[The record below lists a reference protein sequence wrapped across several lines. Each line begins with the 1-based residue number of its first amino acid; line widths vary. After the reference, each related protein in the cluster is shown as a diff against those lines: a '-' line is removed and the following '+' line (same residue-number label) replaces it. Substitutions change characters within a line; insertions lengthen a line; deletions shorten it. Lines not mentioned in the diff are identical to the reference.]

1 MREMTETQ
9 GKIEEHLP
17 FSVAMSVYKN
27 DSPQFLERAL
37 ESITKKQTIVPN
49 EILLVV
55 DGPIA
60 VELNEVIEKYSLEY
74 KNLKVIRL
82 PENKGLGNALK
93 IAVENCHY
101 EFIARMDSDDVS
113 LENRFEQQ
121 LTFFKQN
128 ENIDIVGGD
137 ITEFIGE
144 ESNIIGQRTVPMQ
157 DKKIKEYMKKRCAM
171 NHVAVMYKKSSVLRV
186 GNYQDWPWNEDYYL
200 WVRML
205 KEGCRFANTGTILVN
220 VRVGED
226 MYRRRGGWRY
236 FKSEAKLQKYM
247 KKNKIIGFGTYV
259 MNVAKRFIVQV
270 LLPNKIRGWVFKKF
284 ARKNV
289 KE

>member
-1 MREMTETQ
+1 
-9 GKIEEHLP
+9 
-17 FSVAMSVYKN
+17 
-27 DSPQFLERAL
+27 
-37 ESITKKQTIVPN
+37 
-49 EILLVV
+49 
-55 DGPIA
+55 
-60 VELNEVIEKYSLEY
+60 
-74 KNLKVIRL
+74 
-82 PENKGLGNALK
+82 
-93 IAVENCHY
+93 
-101 EFIARMDSDDVS
+101 
-113 LENRFEQQ
+113 
-121 LTFFKQN
+121 
-128 ENIDIVGGD
+128 
-137 ITEFIGE
+137 
-144 ESNIIGQRTVPMQ
+144 MQ
-157 DKKIKEYMKKRCAM
+157 DKEIKEYMKKRCAM

-289 KE
+289 KQ